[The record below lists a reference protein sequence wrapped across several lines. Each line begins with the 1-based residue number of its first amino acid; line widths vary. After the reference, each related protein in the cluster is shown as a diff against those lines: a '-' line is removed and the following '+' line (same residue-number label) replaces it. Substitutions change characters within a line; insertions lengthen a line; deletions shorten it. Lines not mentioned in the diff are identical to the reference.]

1 MDMTILER
9 ITRNTDNRYWN
20 PGVEAFPVKNRY
32 TAGVAG
38 QRFFEKIKENGKI
51 FGSKCQTCS
60 LTYVPARIYC
70 ERCFS
75 RLREKDWVDV
85 GSAGSIYSFTVVHK
99 TKSGE
104 KKETLSLIV
113 AVKIA
118 DGLLIH
124 RLGEYRYEEVRI
136 GMPVEAVFKPKAERQ
151 GGLGDIKYFKPL

>member
-1 MDMTILER
+1 MAILER

-20 PGVEAFPVKNRY
+20 PGVETFPVKNRY

-38 QRFFEKIKENGKI
+38 QRFFEEIKENEKI
-51 FGSKCQTCS
+51 YGSKCQSCN

-70 ERCFS
+70 ERCFA
-75 RLREKDWVDV
+75 RLRDEDWVDA
-85 GSAGSIYSFTVVHK
+85 GSTGSIYSFTVLHK

-104 KKETLSLIV
+104 TKEDPSLLV

-124 RLGEYRYEEVRI
+124 RLGECQPEEIRI
-136 GMPVEAVFKPKAERQ
+136 GMSVRAVFKPKAERQ
-151 GGLGDIKYFKPL
+151 GGLEDIKYFKPL